1 MVSVG
6 IILKLRSHRE
16 DKMNN
21 IYWDSVP
28 IGRTYRKMMCR
39 IGVWF
44 LNQAG
49 IEIKEWE
56 EVND

>member
-1 MVSVG
+1 
-6 IILKLRSHRE
+6 
-16 DKMNN
+16 MNN
-21 IYWDSVP
+21 IYWASVL
-28 IGRTYRKMMCR
+28 IGKNYRKMMCR

-44 LNQAG
+44 LNRAG